1 MKTTKVE
8 VSLVLG
14 QKEWDPDL
22 ADPESEKY
30 KAFMAEFEAMV
41 SFYVTFL
48 STNKP
53 IITGKA
59 VVVKMEFIAYWIN
72 CYFRRLRSNTNNLTY

>member
-41 SFYVTFL
+41 SYVTFFQDQH
-48 STNKP
+48 T
-53 IITGKA
+53 
-59 VVVKMEFIAYWIN
+59 
-72 CYFRRLRSNTNNLTY
+72 CYHLKGDYCQDRIYCKLDNL